1 MPRSTAEYGQ
11 DLATGAGMK
20 SRSEIDRNRSRGP
33 RWRTGL
39 LAAALL
45 LPCIASAT
53 LGQPEAS
60 VRTDATQLKGSVQ
73 ATYLAN
79 YRVHEIQL
87 PSGTAVRE
95 FVSLDGNVFAIAWS
109 GHSTPNLR
117 QMLGEYFDQY
127 AAALQVRRGDH
138 RHVQIQLDNLVV
150 QATGHMRGTFAGR
163 AYLPAAI
170 PAGVSLGDLN

>member
-1 MPRSTAEYGQ
+1 M
-11 DLATGAGMK
+11 GAGMK
-20 SRSEIDRNRSRGP
+20 SRSEIGRNRSRDP
-33 RWRTGL
+33 LWRAAL

-60 VRTDATQLKGSVQ
+60 VHVDAQQLKGSEQ
-73 ATYLAN
+73 ATYQAN

-87 PSGTAVRE
+87 PSGTALRE

-109 GHSTPNLR
+109 GRAMPNLR
-117 QMLGEYFDQY
+117 QALGPLFDQY
-127 AAALQVRRGDH
+127 VAALQLRRADH
-138 RHVQIQLDNLVV
+138 RHVQVQLDNLVV
-150 QATGHMRGTFAGR
+150 QSSGHMRGTFVGR
-163 AYLPAAI
+163 AYLPTAV